1 MFIVR
6 NSAQEVIVITS
17 RKEDAWAFLF
27 GKDGLGSTVEDTSP
41 RKGFLAPL
49 EVDN

>member
-6 NSAQEVIVITS
+6 NSAQEVTVITT
-17 RKEDAWAFLF
+17 RKEDALAFLL
-27 GKDGLGSTVEDTSP
+27 GKGGLGCTVEDTSP